1 MTTLAE
7 VFAQTGGPD
16 PLSPA
21 VPDTEPGVSFLSN
34 FSTAQYTGSNGNGP
48 ILNANAVLMPSVAA
62 NYHDNSTANDFRL
75 GNGLGISRPF
85 GRPDSMGGQV
95 EGGQQGNPYPN
106 KMFGRST
113 TSHDMNTNRLDHRE
127 RAQMNLKK
135 MGYKP
140 EEVPLG
146 AHLQPWQWNN
156 NTALGIGS
164 AMQNGQ
170 QGSQYNRNYGLP
182 DADAAARRLYQ
193 PAPSR
198 VTQMLA
204 IDVEDVQM
212 RPSRTLLHPMKVV
225 SEDRQRDKY
234 MRIPRNADV
243 HESVIYENIVPRG
256 WGPGHGQSAPRIYGR
271 SDVLKQ
277 PVGSNETGDRSI
289 HGIWKNASHSTD
301 PLAVSTLEDR
311 LQLFRDFEKNVNGRD
326 IDREMH
332 EYSKANIRLD
342 NQSVYDPNTIR
353 PLRSEFPF
361 GNSTPNGPLQVY
373 QSAGRVI

>member
-16 PLSPA
+16 PTSPV
-21 VPDTEPGVSFLSN
+21 VPDTEPGVAFLSN

-48 ILNANAVLMPSVAA
+48 ILNANAVLMPSVAG
-62 NYHDNSTANDFRL
+62 NYDDTSTTNDYRL

-95 EGGQQGNPYPN
+95 EGGQYGNPYPN

-113 TSHDMNTNRLDHRE
+113 TSHDQNLNRLDHRE

-135 MGYKP
+135 MGFRP
-140 EEVPLG
+140 NEVPSG
-146 AHLQPWQWNN
+146 AHLQPWVWQN

-164 AMQNGQ
+164 AMQDGN
-170 QGSQYNRNYGLP
+170 QGSQFNRHYGVP
-182 DADAAARRLYQ
+182 DADAVARRMYQ
-193 PAPSR
+193 PTPSR
-198 VTQMLA
+198 MTQMLA

-225 SEDRQRDKY
+225 SEDKQRDKY

-243 HESVIYENIVPRG
+243 HESVVYENIMPRG
-256 WGPGHGQSAPRIYGR
+256 MGRHNQAAPRIYGR

-277 PVGSNETGDRSI
+277 PRGTNETGDRSI

-301 PLAVSTLEDR
+301 PLAASTLADR
-311 LQLFRDFEKNVNGRD
+311 LQLFQDFEKTVNGRD
-326 IDREMH
+326 IDREMR
-332 EYSKANIRLD
+332 EYAAANTRLD
-342 NQSVYDPNTIR
+342 SQPVYDPNEIR
-353 PLRSEFPF
+353 PARGEFPF
-361 GNSTPNGPLQVY
+361 GQSTPSGPLRVY